1 MRFRR
6 PHAGVLPAF
15 VRAGAG
21 AAASG
26 WSSDFDGARGPGS
39 ITARDG
45 TPTAFGVGLRDHLR
59 TLP

>member
-6 PHAGVLPAF
+6 PHVGVLPAL
-15 VRAGAG
+15 VLAGAG
-21 AAASG
+21 AAAG
-26 WSSDFDGARGPGS
+26 GRSSDF
-39 ITARDG
+39 DG